1 MALAAVIGSYSC
13 YLRFAVPIIEGPPN
27 QIKRVA
33 VTPMPEL
40 PTEADQ
46 KSHLVPL
53 LPVDAWELSSC
64 KTLLTS
70 TGTILFRDFKRL
82 DDGSM
87 RVAPFTLVT
96 GIAAPQSHALA
107 PTLNT
112 EAEKKTPT
120 VLRCVEGAI
129 LKFNK
134 PISEVLAGGE
144 AKMRSARLTGQVDIY
159 RPPSAIGK
167 NDAMHILT
175 SNVKIDRQQI
185 YTIDNVMFSF
195 GPNQGSG
202 RNLLINLAHENESS
216 TPNDFSTINGIKRL
230 ELAFLD
236 KLRIEPSRESNSM
249 SLQRSH
255 DAKEKTKL
263 LSNSD
268 SPLEIA
274 CKGPFVFDLESNT
287 ATFEDDVVAL
297 QVDAFQDS
305 IKCEKLTLMFEEVSS
320 DMIDKD
326 AKSDV
331 ELKQF
336 IAEGTPAIV
345 MSNSR
350 SAQIS
355 SEYLS
360 YKVLENLI
368 EASCSEATA
377 QNVTLV
383 SPDYRMVSKQ
393 LKYIVPEDGS
403 LGPINALG
411 AGQLLRMATP
421 EQDEFFATWQKSL
434 TTRNVPDRP
443 GLQRVV
449 IDGQAKIRL
458 KSEKSSTDQS
468 IQSGQNVADET
479 RINAD
484 LLEFLVWQ
492 IPVLTRTAD
501 GKTKQSWTYHPA
513 KLTTQGK
520 VTIAS
525 PALEGSSQKLT
536 ATWPAPTSTR
546 AASKSLSR
554 FQANP
559 RSHQVAYRGRLQ
571 LVPQNQAPQQNQF
584 TQNGTLTQN
593 ETFTPTRLAPIGNSA
608 RRFGVTAPGEAR
620 IFGQRA
626 NQQTQQTF
634 TSQTRQSSDQS
645 VRLASF
651 QEIATGTE
659 NKFAKKKRKTKIKFH
674 GNSVDIQ
681 LKGNSSKD
689 SQIKDLTVVGD
700 VSITQIPLEPTASSK
715 QPLTARP
722 FQITGDHL
730 RLTPQNGTENYRALV
745 SGSVGKFAKIISNDF
760 ELAGENVNLNQIA
773 NKVWVEG
780 AGTMKLKPSKLQ
792 ESKNSRGQLGS
803 LGQSFGEIVKKRTP
817 DELDVE
823 WKGGM
828 IFDGDTIYF
837 ENGVTM
843 SSQRVNQKG
852 QTSKLKSES
861 QALSVELKQP
871 VDLTQLTG
879 SQNIGDVEMR
889 EIIFVDRIV
898 PSEQVFKLASQ
909 SSAATKPRPVVV
921 ETQLYDTSSKL
932 AEQQRISVP
941 NATFNTDTGALE
953 ATGPGSVAT
962 HQISKNSGDDPNPF
976 ARLSGRQN
984 RPLATRQFNQGQ
996 NKPGISFIQVN
1007 FDGEM
1012 QIQSEQKK
1020 MDIRGR
1026 VRSVYSP
1033 VQNWTQTFNPDQT
1046 TRMAPGGVYL
1056 NCEHLQ
1062 MAQWSPRNNTKPT
1075 TEMIA
1080 TGNTR
1085 IRSDMFESSSDRVS
1099 YNQQTDTL
1107 TFDGTPRSDAKLWVK
1122 KTPNDKNPSPISAEK
1137 FTHRIAEQRTEILKI
1152 SNVNYEGRINKK

>member
-513 KLTTQGK
+513 KLTTQGE

-571 LVPQNQAPQQNQF
+571 LVLQNQAPQQNQF
-584 TQNGTLTQN
+584 TQNGTPVSYTHLTL
-593 ETFTPTRLAPIGNSA
+593 P
-608 RRFGVTAPGEAR
+608 
-620 IFGQRA
+620 
-626 NQQTQQTF
+626 
-634 TSQTRQSSDQS
+634 
-645 VRLASF
+645 
-651 QEIATGTE
+651 
-659 NKFAKKKRKTKIKFH
+659 
-674 GNSVDIQ
+674 
-681 LKGNSSKD
+681 
-689 SQIKDLTVVGD
+689 
-700 VSITQIPLEPTASSK
+700 
-715 QPLTARP
+715 
-722 FQITGDHL
+722 
-730 RLTPQNGTENYRALV
+730 
-745 SGSVGKFAKIISNDF
+745 
-760 ELAGENVNLNQIA
+760 
-773 NKVWVEG
+773 
-780 AGTMKLKPSKLQ
+780 
-792 ESKNSRGQLGS
+792 
-803 LGQSFGEIVKKRTP
+803 
-817 DELDVE
+817 
-823 WKGGM
+823 
-828 IFDGDTIYF
+828 TIY
-837 ENGVTM
+837 
-843 SSQRVNQKG
+843 
-852 QTSKLKSES
+852 
-861 QALSVELKQP
+861 SV
-871 VDLTQLTG
+871 
-879 SQNIGDVEMR
+879 
-889 EIIFVDRIV
+889 
-898 PSEQVFKLASQ
+898 
-909 SSAATKPRPVVV
+909 
-921 ETQLYDTSSKL
+921 
-932 AEQQRISVP
+932 
-941 NATFNTDTGALE
+941 
-953 ATGPGSVAT
+953 
-962 HQISKNSGDDPNPF
+962 
-976 ARLSGRQN
+976 
-984 RPLATRQFNQGQ
+984 
-996 NKPGISFIQVN
+996 
-1007 FDGEM
+1007 
-1012 QIQSEQKK
+1012 
-1020 MDIRGR
+1020 
-1026 VRSVYSP
+1026 
-1033 VQNWTQTFNPDQT
+1033 
-1046 TRMAPGGVYL
+1046 
-1056 NCEHLQ
+1056 
-1062 MAQWSPRNNTKPT
+1062 
-1075 TEMIA
+1075 
-1080 TGNTR
+1080 
-1085 IRSDMFESSSDRVS
+1085 
-1099 YNQQTDTL
+1099 
-1107 TFDGTPRSDAKLWVK
+1107 
-1122 KTPNDKNPSPISAEK
+1122 
-1137 FTHRIAEQRTEILKI
+1137 
-1152 SNVNYEGRINKK
+1152 